1 LTACDAL
8 RFVFFDCDDC
18 CYQNQWS
25 TADKI
30 TKAISAYVANLGVDK
45 ARAYA
50 LYVEHGTCLKGL
62 LVEGLIDANG
72 VEDFLH
78 NVHLINYDDI
88 LPDARLRAIV
98 ERVAKRRFV
107 FTASTKEH
115 ATRCLERVGI
125 ADLFEGIVDT
135 RTCGLE
141 TKHSE
146 ASFRAAMRF
155 AGANDARACVLI
167 DDSMKNIKC
176 AKSLG
181 WRTVLV
187 GLHDRIT
194 GELVHCP
201 FADHHI
207 ASLHDLPLVCPE
219 LFKTLFET
227 APVQQHDVL
236 LNRMANMGGL

>member
-1 LTACDAL
+1 
-8 RFVFFDCDDC
+8 
-18 CYQNQWS
+18 
-25 TADKI
+25 
-30 TKAISAYVANLGVDK
+30 
-45 ARAYA
+45 
-50 LYVEHGTCLKGL
+50 
-62 LVEGLIDANG
+62 
-72 VEDFLH
+72 
-78 NVHLINYDDI
+78 
-88 LPDARLRAIV
+88 
-98 ERVAKRRFV
+98 
-107 FTASTKEH
+107 
-115 ATRCLERVGI
+115 
-125 ADLFEGIVDT
+125 
-135 RTCGLE
+135 
-141 TKHSE
+141 
-146 ASFRAAMRF
+146 MRF